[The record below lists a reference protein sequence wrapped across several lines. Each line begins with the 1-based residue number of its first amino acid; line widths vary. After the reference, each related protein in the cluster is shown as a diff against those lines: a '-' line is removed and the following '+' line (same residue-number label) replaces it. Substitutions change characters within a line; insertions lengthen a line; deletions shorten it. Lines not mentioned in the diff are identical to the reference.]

1 MATTDLRDR
10 LQPALQL
17 KPEVNE
23 PPARNGKP
31 AQYSNQAE

>member
-1 MATTDLRDR
+1 MFRGR
-10 LQPALQL
+10 EERMLQL